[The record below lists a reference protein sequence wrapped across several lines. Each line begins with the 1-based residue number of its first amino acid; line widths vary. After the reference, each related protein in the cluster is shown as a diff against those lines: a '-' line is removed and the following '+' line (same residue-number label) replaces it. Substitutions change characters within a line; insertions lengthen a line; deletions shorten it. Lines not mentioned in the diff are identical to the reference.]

1 MPADLR
7 VGRTMRSCE
16 PVRMKK
22 PRPLLAHAFVLRMHT
37 ILLAAL
43 AVFAL
48 STTPGC
54 GSTED
59 NEFKSAV
66 FEGLQNLAENADGT
80 WTLSWSVAADES
92 PVYLV
97 YSGNSPETINFETP
111 LIGVPETS
119 FTTAV
124 LFFQPVRCFVVR
136 VSTEKLVSDDNK
148 NSKCTEKRDLSFV
161 GLQNI
166 EQDSNGHYILSWTA
180 LPLPGIRYAV
190 YSRVAGDDS
199 IAKADIIPL
208 DKTSSNVFDAGAIT
222 RGVGKCFWL
231 SLDTTLVPLAVPDSL
246 SKSVTD
252 EKCTDQEALL
262 DFAGIQ
268 TLEYGTEDLTMVL
281 GWTESPSAE
290 VTSYRIYEGPQQGT
304 LQVVIEAKDARYYDP
319 ASKKYRYTVSTSSEN
334 RIYHWS
340 VRASDAV
347 NRDDGNT
354 QTMALRANIEY
365 AKPTP

>member
-1 MPADLR
+1 MISIDT
-7 VGRTMRSCE
+7 VGNKNSVTRIQ
-16 PVRMKK
+16 
-22 PRPLLAHAFVLRMHT
+22 HAFAARAHKVF
-37 ILLAAL
+37 LAML
-43 AVFAL
+43 FLNAL
-48 STTPGC
+48 SLSPGC

-59 NEFKSAV
+59 NEFKSAA

-80 WTLSWSVAADES
+80 WTLSWNVAADES

-97 YSGNSPETINFETP
+97 YSGNSPETINFDTP
-111 LIGVPETS
+111 LIGVSETS
-119 FTTAV
+119 FTTGV

-148 NSKCTEKRDLSFV
+148 QSKCTEKRDLSFG

-190 YSRVAGDDS
+190 YSRIAGDDS
-199 IAKADIIPL
+199 ISKADIIPL
-208 DKTSSNVFDAGAIT
+208 DKTSSNVFDAGPIT
-222 RGVGKCFWL
+222 RGIGKCFWL
-231 SLDTTLVPLAVPDSL
+231 SLDTTLVPLSVPESL
-246 SKSVTD
+246 SKSVSD

-281 GWTESPSAE
+281 GWNESPSAE
-290 VTSYRIYEGPQQGT
+290 VTSYRIYEGPQQET
-304 LQVVIEAKDARYYDP
+304 LQVVIEAKDARYYD
-319 ASKKYRYTVSTSSEN
+319 AATKTYRYTVSTSSEN

-354 QTMALRANIEY
+354 QTKALRANIEY
-365 AKPTP
+365 VKPTP